1 MAGSRLI
8 LRFVKISAV
17 TGAALAVA
25 NCSNPTKT
33 AGGIDPKYGVRPSP
47 RVVAEGEP
55 VPKGGGRDHIGK
67 PYVVA
72 GKVYVP
78 KDVADGYSATGLA
91 SWYGTAF
98 HGRKTA
104 NGEVFDRASVT
115 MAHPTLPLP
124 SYVRVTNMRNNHSI
138 IARVN
143 DRGPYHSNRLVDV
156 SQTVAEALN
165 FKHLGT
171 TRVKIEYVGRAG
183 LAGSDDRILLA
194 TLRTDGRPAQLDSRA
209 APVIVA
215 REDNRTRF
223 ITRTE
228 GEEIIEAT
236 PSAAVASSLTVS
248 QTTISAPLA
257 SPALSSPGLAPLVGR
272 PASVPTPPD
281 RPFDLGEFAKPGI
294 AKPQQ
299 TAAVE
304 PALVTPTMATPQVAN
319 VPLPLRRGD
328 VLGQLIQSTR

>member
-1 MAGSRLI
+1 MSGSRLI
-8 LRFVKISAV
+8 LRLVKITAV

-33 AGGIDPKYGVRPSP
+33 AGGGVDPKYGVRPSP
-47 RVVAEGEP
+47 RVVADGQA

-78 KDVADGYSATGLA
+78 KDVSKGYSATGLA

-104 NGEVFDRASVT
+104 NGEVFDRHSVS

-124 SYVRVTNMRNNHSI
+124 SYVRVTNLRNGHSI

-171 TRVKIEYVGRAG
+171 TRVQIDYVARAG

-194 TLRTDGRPAQLDSRA
+194 SLRTDGRPAQLDGRLG
-209 APVIVA
+209 PIQVA
-215 REDNRTRF
+215 REDDRTRL

-228 GEEIIEAT
+228 TEEVVQTNAT
-236 PSAAVASSLTVS
+236 AAVVSSVSVS

-257 SPALSSPGLAPLVGR
+257 SPALAPLVGR
-272 PASVPTPPD
+272 PASVPTPPE
-281 RPFDLGEFAKPGI
+281 RPFDLGDFMKPGI
-294 AKPQQ
+294 AKPLQ

-304 PALVTPTMATPQVAN
+304 PSLLSPAPAI
-319 VPLPLRRGD
+319 VPVPLRRED
-328 VLGQLIQSTR
+328 VLGQFIQTQALQKR

>member
-1 MAGSRLI
+1 MTGVRLI
-8 LRFVKISAV
+8 LRLAKISAV

-33 AGGIDPKYGVRPSP
+33 AGGGIDPKYGVRPSP
-47 RVVAEGEP
+47 RVVAEGEA
-55 VPKGGGRDHIGK
+55 VPKGGGRDHVGK

-78 KDVADGYSATGLA
+78 KDVSKGYSATGLA

-104 NGEVFDRASVT
+104 NGEVFDRHSVS

-124 SYVRVTNMRNNHSI
+124 SYVRVTNLRNGHSI

-143 DRGPYHSNRLVDV
+143 DRGPYHSSRLVDV

-165 FKHLGT
+165 FRHLGT
-171 TRVKIEYVGRAG
+171 TRVQIDYVGRAG
-183 LAGSDDRILLA
+183 LAGSDDRTLLA
-194 TLRTDGRPAQLDSRA
+194 TLRTDGRPAQLDGRTG
-209 APVIVA
+209 PVMVA
-215 REDNRTRF
+215 REDDRTRF

-228 GEEIIEAT
+228 TEEVVQT
-236 PSAAVASSLTVS
+236 PTSQAVLSSVSVS

-257 SPALSSPGLAPLVGR
+257 SPAMAPLVGR

-304 PALVTPTMATPQVAN
+304 PSLISPQTAS

-328 VLGQLIQSTR
+328 VLGQLIQNQQGFKR

>member
-1 MAGSRLI
+1 MTGSRLV
-8 LRFVKISAV
+8 LRLMKISAV
-17 TGAALAVA
+17 TGAALALA
-25 NCSNPTKT
+25 NCSNPSMT
-33 AGGIDPKYGVRPSP
+33 AGGVDPKYGVRPSP
-47 RVVAEGEP
+47 RVVADGQA

-78 KDVADGYSATGLA
+78 KDVSHGYSATGLA

-104 NGEVFDRASVT
+104 NGEVFDRHSVS

-124 SYVRVTNMRNNHSI
+124 SYVRVTNLRNGHSI

-143 DRGPYHSNRLVDV
+143 DRGPYHSNRLIDV
-156 SQTVAEALN
+156 SQTVAESLN

-171 TRVKIEYVGRAG
+171 TRVQIDYVGRAG

-194 TLRTDGRPAQLDSRA
+194 SLRTDGRPAQLDGRLG
-209 APVIVA
+209 PIQIA
-215 REDNRTRF
+215 REDARTRI

-228 GEEIIEAT
+228 TDQIVQSQLVQSNA
-236 PSAAVASSLTVS
+236 SAAVVSSVSVS
-248 QTTISAPLA
+248 QTTITAPLA
-257 SPALSSPGLAPLVGR
+257 SPALAPLIGR

-294 AKPQQ
+294 GKPIQ

-304 PALVTPTMATPQVAN
+304 PSMLAPAPAS
-319 VPLPLRRGD
+319 VPVPLRRDD
-328 VLGQLIQSTR
+328 VLGQLIQSQTLQKR

>member
-8 LRFVKISAV
+8 LRLVKISAV
-17 TGAALAVA
+17 TGAALVVA

-47 RVVAEGEP
+47 RVVADGEA

-78 KDVADGYSATGLA
+78 KDVSHGYSATGLA

-104 NGEVFDRASVT
+104 NGEVFDRASVS

-124 SYVRVTNMRNNHSI
+124 SYVRVTNLRNGHSI

-171 TRVKIEYVGRAG
+171 TRVQIDYVGRAG

-194 TLRTDGRPAQLDSRA
+194 TLRTDGRPAQLDGRS

-228 GEEIIEAT
+228 SEEIIEAT

-257 SPALSSPGLAPLVGR
+257 SPALAPLVGR
-272 PASVPTPPD
+272 PAAVPTPPD
-281 RPFDLGEFAKPGI
+281 RPFDLGDFSKPGI
-294 AKPQQ
+294 PKPQQ

-304 PALVTPTMATPQVAN
+304 PALVSPAMAAPQAAN
-319 VPLPLRRGD
+319 VPVPLRRGD

>member
-1 MAGSRLI
+1 MSGARLV

-25 NCSNPTKT
+25 NCTNPTKT
-33 AGGIDPKYGVRPSP
+33 AGGIDSKYGVRPSP
-47 RVVAEGEP
+47 RVVAEGQA

-78 KDVADGYSATGLA
+78 KDVSKGYSATGLA

-98 HGRKTA
+98 HGRRTA
-104 NGEVFDRASVT
+104 NGEVFDRHSVT

-124 SYVRVTNMRNNHSI
+124 SYVRVTNMRNGHSI

-143 DRGPYHSNRLVDV
+143 DRGPYHSSRLIDV

-171 TRVKIEYVGRAG
+171 TRVQIDYVGRAG

-194 TLRTDGRPAQLDSRA
+194 TLRTDGRPAQLDGRS
-209 APVIVA
+209 APVLVA
-215 REDNRTRF
+215 REGSNTR
-223 ITRTE
+223 ITTLTE
-228 GEEIIEAT
+228 QDEVVQST
-236 PSAAVASSLTVS
+236 SSAAVVSSVS
-248 QTTISAPLA
+248 VTQQQISAPLA
-257 SPALSSPGLAPLVGR
+257 SPAMAPLVGR

-281 RPFDLGEFAKPGI
+281 RPFDLGDFSKPGI
-294 AKPQQ
+294 PKPQQ

-304 PALVTPTMATPQVAN
+304 AALVAPAVAS
-319 VPLPLRRGD
+319 VPVPLRRSD
-328 VLGQLIQSTR
+328 VLGQLINQTAAR

>member
-1 MAGSRLI
+1 MSGSRLI
-8 LRFVKISAV
+8 LRLVKITAV

-33 AGGIDPKYGVRPSP
+33 AGGGVDPKYGVRPSP
-47 RVVAEGEP
+47 RVVADGQA

-78 KDVADGYSATGLA
+78 KDVSKGYSATGLA

-104 NGEVFDRASVT
+104 NGEVFDRHSVS

-124 SYVRVTNMRNNHSI
+124 SYVRVTNLRNGHSI

-171 TRVKIEYVGRAG
+171 TRVQIDYVARAG

-194 TLRTDGRPAQLDSRA
+194 SLRTDGRPAQLDGRLG
-209 APVIVA
+209 PIQVA
-215 REDNRTRF
+215 REDDRTRL

-228 GEEIIEAT
+228 TEEVVQTNAT
-236 PSAAVASSLTVS
+236 AAVVSSVSVS

-257 SPALSSPGLAPLVGR
+257 SPALAPLVGR
-272 PASVPTPPD
+272 PASVPTPPE
-281 RPFDLGEFAKPGI
+281 RPFDLGDFMKPGI
-294 AKPQQ
+294 AKPLQ

-304 PALVTPTMATPQVAN
+304 PSLLSPAPAS
-319 VPLPLRRGD
+319 VPVPLRRED
-328 VLGQLIQSTR
+328 VLGQFIETQALQKR

>member
-1 MAGSRLI
+1 MTGSRLV
-8 LRFVKISAV
+8 LRLVKITAV
-17 TGAALAVA
+17 SGAALAVA

-47 RVVAEGEP
+47 RVVAEGEA

-78 KDVADGYSATGLA
+78 KDVSKGYSATGLA

-98 HGRKTA
+98 HGRRTA
-104 NGEVFDRASVT
+104 NGEVFDRHSVS

-124 SYVRVTNMRNNHSI
+124 SYVRVTNLRNGHSI

-156 SQTVAEALN
+156 SQTVADALN

-171 TRVKIEYVGRAG
+171 TRVQIDYVGRAG

-194 TLRTDGRPAQLDSRA
+194 SLRTDGRPAQLDGRLG
-209 APVIVA
+209 PIQVA
-215 REDNRTRF
+215 REDDRTRF

-228 GEEIIEAT
+228 TEEVVQT
-236 PSAAVASSLTVS
+236 TSSAAVVSSVSVS
-248 QTTISAPLA
+248 QTAISAPLA
-257 SPALSSPGLAPLVGR
+257 SPALAPLVGR

-281 RPFDLGEFAKPGI
+281 RPFDLGDFTKPGI
-294 AKPQQ
+294 AKPMQ

-304 PALVTPTMATPQVAN
+304 PSVLSPVTAN
-319 VPLPLRRGD
+319 VPVPLRRDD
-328 VLGQLIQSTR
+328 VLGQLIQTQAFQKR

>member
-1 MAGSRLI
+1 MTGSRLV
-8 LRFVKISAV
+8 LRLVKISAV

-25 NCSNPTKT
+25 NCSNPTMT
-33 AGGIDPKYGVRPSP
+33 AGGVDPKYGVRPSP
-47 RVVAEGEP
+47 RVVADGQA

-78 KDVADGYSATGLA
+78 KDVSHGYSASGLA

-104 NGEVFDRASVT
+104 NGEVFDRHSVSI
-115 MAHPTLPLP
+115 AHPTLPLP
-124 SYVRVTNMRNNHSI
+124 SYVRVTNLRNGHSI

-143 DRGPYHSNRLVDV
+143 DRGPYHSNRLIDV

-171 TRVKIEYVGRAG
+171 TRVQIDYVGRAG

-194 TLRTDGRPAQLDSRA
+194 SLRTDGRPAQLDGRLGS
-209 APVIVA
+209 IQVA
-215 REDNRTRF
+215 REDDRTRF

-228 GEEIIEAT
+228 TEETVQTQVVQSNA
-236 PSAAVASSLTVS
+236 SAAVVSSVSVS
-248 QTTISAPLA
+248 QTTITAPLA
-257 SPALSSPGLAPLVGR
+257 SPALAPLVGR

-281 RPFDLGEFAKPGI
+281 RPFDLGDFTKPGI
-294 AKPQQ
+294 AKPIQ

-304 PALVTPTMATPQVAN
+304 PSMLSPAPAS
-319 VPLPLRRGD
+319 VPVPLRRDD
-328 VLGQLIQSTR
+328 VLGQLIQSQTLQKR

>member
-1 MAGSRLI
+1 MTVSRL
-8 LRFVKISAV
+8 FVRLIKISAV

-33 AGGIDPKYGVRPSP
+33 AGGVDPKYGVRPSP
-47 RVVAEGEP
+47 RVVADGKP

-78 KDVADGYSATGLA
+78 KDVSQGYSATGLA

-104 NGEVFDRASVT
+104 NGEVFDRHSVS

-124 SYVRVTNMRNNHSI
+124 SYVRVTNLRNGHSI

-143 DRGPYHSNRLVDV
+143 DRGPYHANRLVDV

-171 TRVKIEYVGRAG
+171 TRVQIDYVGRAG

-194 TLRTDGRPAQLDSRA
+194 SLRTDGRPASLDGRA
-209 APVIVA
+209 GPVVVA
-215 REDNRTRF
+215 REDNRTRI

-228 GEEIIEAT
+228 DDDDDLAGA
-236 PSAAVASSLTVS
+236 PAVVASSVTVTQAS
-248 QTTISAPLA
+248 AAAAAVSAPLA
-257 SPALSSPGLAPLVGR
+257 SPATAPLVGR
-272 PASVPTPPD
+272 PMAVPTPPE
-281 RPFDLGEFAKPGI
+281 RPFDLGDFTKPGI
-294 AKPQQ
+294 VKPQQ

-304 PALVTPTMATPQVAN
+304 PSLLSPATAS
-319 VPLPLRRGD
+319 VPVPLRRGD
-328 VLGQLIQSTR
+328 VLGQLIQAQSLQKR

>member
-1 MAGSRLI
+1 MSGSRLI
-8 LRFVKISAV
+8 LRLVKITAV

-25 NCSNPTKT
+25 NCSDPTKT
-33 AGGIDPKYGVRPSP
+33 AGGGVDPKYGVRPSP
-47 RVVAEGEP
+47 RVVADGQA

-78 KDVADGYSATGLA
+78 KDVSKGYSATGLA

-104 NGEVFDRASVT
+104 NGEVFDRHSVS

-124 SYVRVTNMRNNHSI
+124 SYVRVTNLRNGHSI

-171 TRVKIEYVGRAG
+171 TRVQIDYVARAG

-194 TLRTDGRPAQLDSRA
+194 SLRTDGRPAQLDGRLG
-209 APVIVA
+209 PIQVA
-215 REDNRTRF
+215 REDDRTRL

-228 GEEIIEAT
+228 TEEVVQTNAT
-236 PSAAVASSLTVS
+236 AAVVSSVSVS

-257 SPALSSPGLAPLVGR
+257 SPALAPLVGR
-272 PASVPTPPD
+272 PASVPTPPE
-281 RPFDLGEFAKPGI
+281 RPFDLGDFMKPGI
-294 AKPQQ
+294 AKPLQ

-304 PALVTPTMATPQVAN
+304 PSLLSPAPAS
-319 VPLPLRRGD
+319 VPVPLRRED
-328 VLGQLIQSTR
+328 VLGQFIQTQALQKR

>member
-1 MAGSRLI
+1 MSGSRLI
-8 LRFVKISAV
+8 LRLVKITAV

-33 AGGIDPKYGVRPSP
+33 AGGGVDPKYGVRPSP
-47 RVVAEGEP
+47 RVVADGQA

-78 KDVADGYSATGLA
+78 KDVSKGYSATGLA

-104 NGEVFDRASVT
+104 NGEVFDRHSVS

-124 SYVRVTNMRNNHSI
+124 SYVRVTNLRNGHSI

-171 TRVKIEYVGRAG
+171 TRVQIDYVARAG

-194 TLRTDGRPAQLDSRA
+194 SLRTDGRPAQLDGRLG
-209 APVIVA
+209 PIQVA
-215 REDNRTRF
+215 REDDRTRL

-228 GEEIIEAT
+228 TEEVVQTNAT
-236 PSAAVASSLTVS
+236 AAVVSSVSVS
-248 QTTISAPLA
+248 QTMISAPLA
-257 SPALSSPGLAPLVGR
+257 SPALAPLVGR
-272 PASVPTPPD
+272 PASVPTPPE
-281 RPFDLGEFAKPGI
+281 RPFDLGDFMKPGI
-294 AKPQQ
+294 AKPLQ

-304 PALVTPTMATPQVAN
+304 PSLLSPAPAS
-319 VPLPLRRGD
+319 VPVPLRREN
-328 VLGQLIQSTR
+328 VLGQFIQTQALQKR

>member
-1 MAGSRLI
+1 MTGSRLV
-8 LRFVKISAV
+8 LRLVKISAV

-47 RVVAEGEP
+47 RVVAEGQA

-78 KDVADGYSATGLA
+78 KDVSKGYSATGLA

-98 HGRKTA
+98 HGRRTA
-104 NGEVFDRASVT
+104 NGEVFDRHSVS

-124 SYVRVTNMRNNHSI
+124 SYVRVTNLRNGHSI

-156 SQTVAEALN
+156 SQTVADALN

-171 TRVKIEYVGRAG
+171 TRVQIDYVGRAG

-194 TLRTDGRPAQLDSRA
+194 TLRTDGRPAQIDGRS
-209 APVIVA
+209 APVMIA
-215 REDNRTRF
+215 REGSNTR
-223 ITRTE
+223 IMTLTE
-228 GEEIIEAT
+228 QDDEVVQST
-236 PSAAVASSLTVS
+236 STAAVVSSVS
-248 QTTISAPLA
+248 VTQVQAQAQISAPLA
-257 SPALSSPGLAPLVGR
+257 SPATAPLVGR

-281 RPFDLGEFAKPGI
+281 RPFDLGDFTKPGI
-294 AKPQQ
+294 PKPQQ

-304 PALVTPTMATPQVAN
+304 PSMLSPTPASFPV
-319 VPLPLRRGD
+319 PLRRND
-328 VLGQLIQSTR
+328 VLGQLIINQGFTR

>member
-1 MAGSRLI
+1 MSGSRLI
-8 LRFVKISAV
+8 LRLVKI
-17 TGAALAVA
+17 TGGTGGALGVA
-25 NCSNPTKT
+25 NCSNPTKA
-33 AGGIDPKYGVRPSP
+33 AGGGVDPKYGVRPSP
-47 RVVAEGEP
+47 RVVADGQA

-78 KDVADGYSATGLA
+78 KDVSKGYSATGLA

-104 NGEVFDRASVT
+104 NGEVFDRHSVS

-124 SYVRVTNMRNNHSI
+124 SYVRVTNLRNGHSI

-171 TRVKIEYVGRAG
+171 TRVQIDYVARAG

-194 TLRTDGRPAQLDSRA
+194 SLRTDGRPAQLDGRLG
-209 APVIVA
+209 PIQVA
-215 REDNRTRF
+215 REDDRTRL

-228 GEEIIEAT
+228 TEEVVQTNAT
-236 PSAAVASSLTVS
+236 AAVVSSVSVS

-257 SPALSSPGLAPLVGR
+257 APALAPLVGR
-272 PASVPTPPD
+272 PASVPTPPE
-281 RPFDLGEFAKPGI
+281 RPFDLGDFMKPGI
-294 AKPQQ
+294 AKPLQ

-304 PALVTPTMATPQVAN
+304 PSLLSPAPAS
-319 VPLPLRRGD
+319 VPVPLRRED
-328 VLGQLIQSTR
+328 VLGQFIQTQALQKR

>member
-1 MAGSRLI
+1 MSGSRLI
-8 LRFVKISAV
+8 LRLVKITAV

-33 AGGIDPKYGVRPSP
+33 AGGGVDPKYGVRPSP
-47 RVVAEGEP
+47 RVVADGQA

-78 KDVADGYSATGLA
+78 KDVSKGYSATGLA

-104 NGEVFDRASVT
+104 NGEVFDRHSVS

-124 SYVRVTNMRNNHSI
+124 SYVRVTNLRNGHSI

-171 TRVKIEYVGRAG
+171 TRVQIDYVARAG

-194 TLRTDGRPAQLDSRA
+194 SLRTDGRPAQLDGRLG
-209 APVIVA
+209 PIQVA
-215 REDNRTRF
+215 REDDRTRL

-228 GEEIIEAT
+228 TEEVVQTNAT
-236 PSAAVASSLTVS
+236 AAVVSSVSVS

-257 SPALSSPGLAPLVGR
+257 SPALAPLVGR
-272 PASVPTPPD
+272 PASVPTPPE
-281 RPFDLGEFAKPGI
+281 RPFDLGDFMKPGI
-294 AKPQQ
+294 AKPLQ

-304 PALVTPTMATPQVAN
+304 PSLLSSSPAS
-319 VPLPLRRGD
+319 VPVPLRRED
-328 VLGQLIQSTR
+328 VLGQFIQTQALQKR

>member
-1 MAGSRLI
+1 MSGSRLI
-8 LRFVKISAV
+8 LRLVKITAV

-33 AGGIDPKYGVRPSP
+33 AGGGVDPKYGVRPSP
-47 RVVAEGEP
+47 RVVADGQA

-78 KDVADGYSATGLA
+78 KDVSKGYSATGLA

-104 NGEVFDRASVT
+104 NGEVFDRHSVS

-124 SYVRVTNMRNNHSI
+124 SYVRVTNLRNGHSI

-171 TRVKIEYVGRAG
+171 TRVQIDYVARAG

-194 TLRTDGRPAQLDSRA
+194 SLRTDGRPAQLDGRLG
-209 APVIVA
+209 PIQVA
-215 REDNRTRF
+215 REDDRTRL

-228 GEEIIEAT
+228 TEEVVQTNAT
-236 PSAAVASSLTVS
+236 AAVVSSVSVS

-257 SPALSSPGLAPLVGR
+257 SPALAPLVGR
-272 PASVPTPPD
+272 PASVPTPPE
-281 RPFDLGEFAKPGI
+281 RPFDLGDFMKPGI
-294 AKPQQ
+294 AKPLQ

-304 PALVTPTMATPQVAN
+304 PSLLSPAPAS
-319 VPLPLRRGD
+319 VPVPLRRED
-328 VLGQLIQSTR
+328 VLGQFIQTQALQKR

>member
-8 LRFVKISAV
+8 LRLVKISAV

-47 RVVAEGEP
+47 RVVADGQA

-78 KDVADGYSATGLA
+78 KDVSEGYSATGLA

-104 NGEVFDRASVT
+104 NGEVFDRASVS

-124 SYVRVTNMRNNHSI
+124 SYVRVTNLRNGHSI

-194 TLRTDGRPAQLDSRA
+194 TLRTDGRPAQLDGRA

-228 GEEIIEAT
+228 SEEIIEAT
-236 PSAAVASSLTVS
+236 PSAAIASSVTVS

-257 SPALSSPGLAPLVGR
+257 SPALAPLVGR
-272 PASVPTPPD
+272 PAAVPTPPD
-281 RPFDLGEFAKPGI
+281 RPFDLGEFVKPGI

-304 PALVTPTMATPQVAN
+304 PSLVSPQVAN
-319 VPLPLRRGD
+319 VPVPLRRGD

>member
-1 MAGSRLI
+1 MSGSRLI
-8 LRFVKISAV
+8 LRLVKITAV

-33 AGGIDPKYGVRPSP
+33 AGGGIDPKYGVRPSP
-47 RVVAEGEP
+47 RVVADGQA

-78 KDVADGYSATGLA
+78 KDVSKGYSATGLA

-104 NGEVFDRASVT
+104 NGEVFDRHSVS

-124 SYVRVTNMRNNHSI
+124 SYVRVTNLRNGHSI

-171 TRVKIEYVGRAG
+171 TRVQIDYVARAG

-194 TLRTDGRPAQLDSRA
+194 SLRTDGRPAQLDGRLG
-209 APVIVA
+209 PIQVA
-215 REDNRTRF
+215 REDDRTRL

-228 GEEIIEAT
+228 TEEVVQTNAT
-236 PSAAVASSLTVS
+236 AAVVSSVSVS

-257 SPALSSPGLAPLVGR
+257 SPALAPLVGR
-272 PASVPTPPD
+272 PASVPTPPE
-281 RPFDLGEFAKPGI
+281 RPFDLGDFMKPGI
-294 AKPQQ
+294 AKPLQ

-304 PALVTPTMATPQVAN
+304 PSLLSPAPAS
-319 VPLPLRRGD
+319 VPVPLRRED
-328 VLGQLIQSTR
+328 VLGQFIQTQALQKR

>member
-1 MAGSRLI
+1 MTGSRLV
-8 LRFVKISAV
+8 LRLVKISAV
-17 TGAALAVA
+17 TGAALVVA

-47 RVVAEGEP
+47 RVVAEGQA

-78 KDVADGYSATGLA
+78 KDVSKGYSATGLA

-98 HGRKTA
+98 HGRRTA
-104 NGEVFDRASVT
+104 NGEVFDRHSVS

-124 SYVRVTNMRNNHSI
+124 SYVRVTNLRNGHSI

-156 SQTVAEALN
+156 SQTVADALN

-171 TRVKIEYVGRAG
+171 TRVQIDYVGRAG

-194 TLRTDGRPAQLDSRA
+194 TLRTDGRPAQIDGRN
-209 APVIVA
+209 APVMVA
-215 REDNRTRF
+215 REGSNTR
-223 ITRTE
+223 IMTLTE
-228 GEEIIEAT
+228 QDDEVVQST
-236 PSAAVASSLTVS
+236 SSAAVVSSVS
-248 QTTISAPLA
+248 VTQMQAQVSAPLA
-257 SPALSSPGLAPLVGR
+257 SPATAPLVGR

-281 RPFDLGEFAKPGI
+281 RPFDLGNFAKPGI
-294 AKPQQ
+294 PKPQQ

-304 PALVTPTMATPQVAN
+304 PSMLSPMPAS
-319 VPLPLRRGD
+319 VPVPLRRND
-328 VLGQLIQSTR
+328 VLGQLIVNQGFTR

>member
-1 MAGSRLI
+1 MTGYRLA
-8 LRFVKISAV
+8 LRLAKISAV

-25 NCSNPTKT
+25 NCTNPTKT

-55 VPKGGGRDHIGK
+55 VPKGGGQNLVGK

-78 KDVADGYSATGLA
+78 KDVTHGYSATGLA

-98 HGRKTA
+98 HGRRTA
-104 NGEVFDRASVT
+104 NGEVFDRHSVS

-124 SYVRVTNMRNNHSI
+124 SYVRVTNLRNGHSI

-165 FKHLGT
+165 FRHLGT
-171 TRVKIEYVGRAG
+171 TRVQIEYVGRAG

-194 TLRTDGRPAQLDSRA
+194 TLRTDGRPAQLDGRS
-209 APVIVA
+209 APVMVA
-215 REDNRTRF
+215 REGNNTR
-223 ITRTE
+223 ITTLVE
-228 GEEIIEAT
+228 QGEVVQSSS
-236 PSAAVASSLTVS
+236 SAAVASSVTLT
-248 QTTISAPLA
+248 QTQISAPLA
-257 SPALSSPGLAPLVGR
+257 SPAMAPLVGR

-281 RPFDLGEFAKPGI
+281 RPFDLGEFTKPGI

-304 PALVTPTMATPQVAN
+304 PSLISPQPAS
-319 VPLPLRRGD
+319 VPVPLRRGD
-328 VLGQLIQSTR
+328 VLGQLIQSQQGFKR

>member
-1 MAGSRLI
+1 MTGSRLV
-8 LRFVKISAV
+8 LRLVKISAV

-47 RVVAEGEP
+47 RVVAEGQA

-78 KDVADGYSATGLA
+78 KDVSKGYSATGLA

-98 HGRKTA
+98 HGRRTA
-104 NGEVFDRASVT
+104 NGEVFDRHSVS

-124 SYVRVTNMRNNHSI
+124 SYVRVTNLRNGHSI

-156 SQTVAEALN
+156 SQTVADALN

-171 TRVKIEYVGRAG
+171 TRVQIDYVGRAG

-194 TLRTDGRPAQLDSRA
+194 TLRTDGRPAQIDGRS
-209 APVIVA
+209 APVMIA
-215 REDNRTRF
+215 REGSNTR
-223 ITRTE
+223 IMTLTE
-228 GEEIIEAT
+228 QDDEVVQST
-236 PSAAVASSLTVS
+236 STAAVVSSVS
-248 QTTISAPLA
+248 VTQVQAQAQISAPLA
-257 SPALSSPGLAPLVGR
+257 SPATAPLVGR

-281 RPFDLGEFAKPGI
+281 RPFDLGDFTKPGI
-294 AKPQQ
+294 PKPQQ

-304 PALVTPTMATPQVAN
+304 PSMLSPTPAS
-319 VPLPLRRGD
+319 VPVPLRRND
-328 VLGQLIQSTR
+328 VLGQLIINQGFTR

>member
-1 MAGSRLI
+1 MTGSRLV
-8 LRFVKISAV
+8 LRLVKISAV

-47 RVVAEGEP
+47 RVVAEGQA

-78 KDVADGYSATGLA
+78 KDVSKGYSATGLA

-98 HGRKTA
+98 HGRRTA
-104 NGEVFDRASVT
+104 NGEVFDRHSVS

-124 SYVRVTNMRNNHSI
+124 SYVRVTNLRNGHSI

-156 SQTVAEALN
+156 SQTVADALN

-171 TRVKIEYVGRAG
+171 TRVQIDYVGRAG

-194 TLRTDGRPAQLDSRA
+194 TLRTDGRPAQIDGRN
-209 APVIVA
+209 APVMVA
-215 REDNRTRF
+215 REGSNTR
-223 ITRTE
+223 IMTLTE
-228 GEEIIEAT
+228 QDDEVVQST
-236 PSAAVASSLTVS
+236 SSAAVVSSVS
-248 QTTISAPLA
+248 VTQMQAQVSAPLA
-257 SPALSSPGLAPLVGR
+257 SPATAPLVGR

-281 RPFDLGEFAKPGI
+281 RPFDLGNFAKPGI
-294 AKPQQ
+294 PKPQQ

-304 PALVTPTMATPQVAN
+304 PSMLSPMPAS
-319 VPLPLRRGD
+319 VPVPLRRND
-328 VLGQLIQSTR
+328 VLGQLIVNQGFTR

>member
-1 MAGSRLI
+1 MAVSRLI
-8 LRFVKISAV
+8 LRLVKISAV

-33 AGGIDPKYGVRPSP
+33 AGGVDPKYGVRPSP
-47 RVVAEGEP
+47 RVVADGQS

-78 KDVADGYSATGLA
+78 KDVSHGYTATGLA

-104 NGEVFDRASVT
+104 NGEVFDRHSVS

-124 SYVRVTNMRNNHSI
+124 SYVRVTNLRNGHSI

-143 DRGPYHSNRLVDV
+143 DRGPYHSNRLIDV

-171 TRVKIEYVGRAG
+171 TRVQIDYVGRAG

-194 TLRTDGRPAQLDSRA
+194 SLRTDGRPAQLDTRS

-228 GEEIIEAT
+228 TDELIEST
-236 PSAAVASSLTVS
+236 PSAAVASSITVS

-257 SPALSSPGLAPLVGR
+257 SPALAPLVGR
-272 PASVPTPPD
+272 PAAVPTPPD
-281 RPFDLGEFAKPGI
+281 RPFDLGEFTKPGI

-299 TAAVE
+299 TAAIE
-304 PALVTPTMATPQVAN
+304 PAMLAPTPAS
-319 VPLPLRRGD
+319 VPVPLRRGD
-328 VLGQLIQSTR
+328 VLGQLIESQSVKR